1 MFFYLLQIMLH
12 QSVVTVYGLYLYC
25 ARTISNYCVK
35 FNCMRESHKYYRQQP
50 RGGQQ
55 VQHKSENLK
64 DSPLAARLGLGFTSL
79 VAALE
84 PLKAPLAAQECMEM
98 LEHRAEALFYL
109 YRLLARAA
117 SCPQGHSKEA
127 TARKPGTEVEAQGH
141 DQLTLRLSKGSR
153 CQGLCK

>member
-50 RGGQQ
+50 RGSRSSIRVKILKIALQLLDQGQALPHLQ
-55 VQHKSENLK
+55 QLQ
-64 DSPLAARLGLGFTSL
+64 SL
-79 VAALE
+79 S
-84 PLKAPLAAQECMEM
+84 
-98 LEHRAEALFYL
+98 
-109 YRLLARAA
+109 RLLQLTQSAWKCLSTGQRLSFIYIGYQPELPHALR
-117 SCPQGHSKEA
+117 GHSKEA

>member
-50 RGGQQ
+50 RGSRSSIRVKILKIALQLLDQGQALPHLQ
-55 VQHKSENLK
+55 QLQ
-64 DSPLAARLGLGFTSL
+64 SL
-79 VAALE
+79 S
-84 PLKAPLAAQECMEM
+84 
-98 LEHRAEALFYL
+98 
-109 YRLLARAA
+109 RLLQLPKSAWKCLSTGQRLSFIYIGYQPELPHAL
-117 SCPQGHSKEA
+117 GHSQEA
-127 TARKPGTEVEAQGH
+127 TARQPGTEVEAQGH